1 MCTLLTLSPVVREL
15 ADLFGNLHKS
25 DKVATRPS
33 QRLANAVL
41 LSTHSIIEDAKKAE
55 AEAAATAAA
64 SEAAAISSSPPPLP
78 ARPSPSPQPVTIA
91 NEHVTEISEA
101 SSPGSSMTLVD
112 TPDVPVR
119 AGTDETSDSS
129 MLLSFDDKST
139 TELTAPTHTGDTPIT
154 GTTSP
159 NGQRSASKPSD
170 ADVVMADED
179 EAPRAID
186 QKVLSA
192 LEHQTRSSG
201 TEQQDVEEVIGS
213 IINRLQAAIQP
224 SMIDESTGIQLE
236 KIMETFFVTTV
247 NYTKKFDERTYQSE
261 VGFDRSITAFPAP
274 DGPCTLYDALGRNFD
289 QQVLEESKLSRYTA
303 IKQLPPVLHVLIQ
316 RSQSI
321 GRKNNNPVIIP
332 ETLYL
337 DRYMDA
343 PHDSADFKRR
353 IAQWAVGSRLAELKH
368 DEQQLAPP
376 EGVPAQLQGP
386 EDELLPP
393 YTETFDPSFDLDGPI
408 EIDFPDAAQ
417 VIDEMTTTMTPPVGP
432 SPLQTNPQLETQ
444 IRDLLREELS
454 QREQQLNTELDGL
467 TKYPYRLQAVI
478 CHRGHLS
485 SGHYWVW
492 IHDFEDN
499 KWRWYNDADVQE
511 NPDTEAVLKQLSS
524 NGEPYYL
531 CYVRDSDKDEHVN
544 VPKRQPAVPDLIQV
558 DSDGDVPLLN
568 SSPTLSDGSGRNGSV
583 IEHDDA
589 QSTLI

>member
-1 MCTLLTLSPVVREL
+1 
-15 ADLFGNLHKS
+15 
-25 DKVATRPS
+25 
-33 QRLANAVL
+33 
-41 LSTHSIIEDAKKAE
+41 
-55 AEAAATAAA
+55 
-64 SEAAAISSSPPPLP
+64 
-78 ARPSPSPQPVTIA
+78 
-91 NEHVTEISEA
+91 
-101 SSPGSSMTLVD
+101 MTLVD
-112 TPDVPVR
+112 TPDVAAR

-129 MLLSFDDKST
+129 MMLSFDNKST
-139 TELTAPTHTGDTPIT
+139 TELTARDHAFDTPIT
-154 GTTSP
+154 SATSP
-159 NGQRSASKPSD
+159 NEQGPASKHSD
-170 ADVVMADED
+170 ADVIMIDDV
-179 EAPRAID
+179 EAPRTID

-224 SMIDESTGIQLE
+224 SSIDESTGIQLE

-247 NYTKKFDERTYQSE
+247 NYTKKFDETTYQSE
-261 VGFDRSITAFPAP
+261 IGFDRSITAFPAP
-274 DGPCTLYDALGRNFD
+274 DGPCSLYDALGRNFD

-303 IKQLPPVLHVLIQ
+303 IKRLPPVLHVLIQ
-316 RSQSI
+316 RSQAI

-343 PHDSADFKRR
+343 PHDSDDFKRR
-353 IAQWAVGSRLAELKH
+353 IAQWAVGSRLAELKQ

-376 EGVPAQLQGP
+376 EDTPAQLESHEG
-386 EDELLPP
+386 ELPPP
-393 YTETFDPSFDLDGPI
+393 YTETFDPSFDVDGPI
-408 EIDFPDAAQ
+408 DIDFPDAAQ
-417 VIDEMTTTMTPPVGP
+417 VIDEMTMKMAPPVGP
-432 SPLQTNPQLETQ
+432 SPLRTNPLLETQ

-454 QREQQLNTELDGL
+454 QRDQQLNAELDGL

-568 SSPTLSDGSGRNGSV
+568 SSPTLSDGSERKAPV
-583 IEHDDA
+583 MEHDDVVG
-589 QSTLI
+589 TLL